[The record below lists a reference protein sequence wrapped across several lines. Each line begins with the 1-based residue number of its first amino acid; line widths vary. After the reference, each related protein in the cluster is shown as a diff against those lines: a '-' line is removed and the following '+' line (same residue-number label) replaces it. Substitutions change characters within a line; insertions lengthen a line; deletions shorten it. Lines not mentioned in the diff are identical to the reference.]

1 MQGNGG
7 LELGRRPVNRSR
19 VRVIVSGLLI
29 VLSITARVEPAA
41 AHGELLQASPGPG
54 QRAGGVVDFID
65 LAFLQ
70 EATDVVVEVTRDGAP
85 VAGVTT
91 VASGRIVRFA
101 FDQPL
106 TEPGRYDVTFTA
118 SWMDEDR
125 ISEAY
130 YFTYLPDAPAPV
142 HIGAVPT
149 SSQQGGWSIVQ
160 IVATVVLVTSML
172 GLAFLYIVHLER
184 RRSRAA
190 DLASDPSE
198 N

>member
-1 MQGNGG
+1 M
-7 LELGRRPVNRSR
+7 NRSR
-19 VRVIVSGLLI
+19 GRVIIAGLLI
-29 VLSITARVEPAA
+29 VLSFIARVEPAA

-101 FDQPL
+101 FDEPL

-125 ISEAY
+125 VSEAY
-130 YFTYLPDAPAPV
+130 YFTYQPDSPAPV

-149 SSQQGGWSIVQ
+149 SSQQGWSSVE
-160 IVATVVLVTSML
+160 IVATVILVTSLL

-184 RRSRAA
+184 RRSRAT
-190 DLASDPSE
+190 DLASVPGESRPDLDGRPE
-198 N
+198 

>member
-1 MQGNGG
+1 MVTSNPAGD
-7 LELGRRPVNRSR
+7 PVNRSR
-19 VRVIVSGLLI
+19 VRVIVAGLLI
-29 VLSITARVEPAA
+29 VLSFTARVEPAA

-70 EATDVVVEVTRDGAP
+70 DATGVVVEVTRDGAA

-101 FDQPL
+101 FDEPL

-125 ISEAY
+125 VSEAY
-130 YFTYLPDAPAPV
+130 YFTYEPDSPAPV

-149 SSQQGGWSIVQ
+149 PSQQGGWSTVK
-160 IVATVVLVTSML
+160 IVATVVLITSL
-172 GLAFLYIVHLER
+172 LSLAFLYIVHLER
-184 RRSRAA
+184 RRSAKQ
-190 DLASDPSE
+190 
-198 N
+198 